1 MITYLPCCCF
11 LHIDPYNSSTSISAT
26 EIKMIPSPLSMLL
39 LKETGK
45 ISHTMAGDDFP
56 EDPEGNE
63 VHKIKDY
70 FNEKTPIKI
79 LLQKQLVDSC
89 SKFL

>member
-1 MITYLPCCCF
+1 
-11 LHIDPYNSSTSISAT
+11 
-26 EIKMIPSPLSMLL
+26 
-39 LKETGK
+39 
-45 ISHTMAGDDFP
+45 MAGDDFP

-70 FNEKTPIKI
+70 FNEKTPTKI

>member
-1 MITYLPCCCF
+1 
-11 LHIDPYNSSTSISAT
+11 
-26 EIKMIPSPLSMLL
+26 MIPSPLSMLL

-56 EDPEGNE
+56 EDPEGKE

-70 FNEKTPIKI
+70 SNVKNPTKI
-79 LLQKQLVDSC
+79 LLQKQLVDSE
-89 SKFL
+89 SS

>member
-1 MITYLPCCCF
+1 MLLFFT
-11 LHIDPYNSSTSISAT
+11 IDPSKSSTSISAT

-56 EDPEGNE
+56 DENTEGEE
-63 VHKIKDY
+63 VL
-70 FNEKTPIKI
+70 T
-79 LLQKQLVDSC
+79 V
-89 SKFL
+89 

>member
-1 MITYLPCCCF
+1 MEKVGLRLIYMSLTLGT
-11 LHIDPYNSSTSISAT
+11 ISISAT

-56 EDPEGNE
+56 DENTEGEE
-63 VHKIKDY
+63 VL
-70 FNEKTPIKI
+70 T
-79 LLQKQLVDSC
+79 V
-89 SKFL
+89 

>member
-70 FNEKTPIKI
+70 FNEKKNHQNPATEAI
-79 LLQKQLVDSC
+79 S
-89 SKFL
+89 

>member
-1 MITYLPCCCF
+1 
-11 LHIDPYNSSTSISAT
+11 
-26 EIKMIPSPLSMLL
+26 MIPSPLSMLL

-70 FNEKTPIKI
+70 FNEKKPPSK
-79 LLQKQLVDSC
+79 SC
-89 SKFL
+89 YRSN